1 MPSVTNDPR
10 AVLTRSAP
18 PPARTE
24 AYGPDPAQV
33 YDVRLPSGAAR
44 GATVVVV
51 HGGFWQAEFDRAHAA
66 GEAQAFADDGFHVA
80 VLEYRRVGMPG
91 GGWPGTVE
99 DVTAALAAVRADAGL
114 PSPMVLVG
122 HSAGGH
128 LVTWAASQPWA
139 HGLAGAVSLAGCV
152 DLALTARLHL
162 GEDAAQSL
170 MGGEPD
176 AADEATDAAWAVADP
191 ARLSPA
197 VPVVLLHGADD
208 VTVPVE
214 VSRSYEQRMRQ
225 PAGDQQH
232 AQVRLTVIPA
242 CEHFGLIDPEHPA
255 FAEVRDAVRGLAGAR

>member
-10 AVLTRSAP
+10 AVMTRTAP

-66 GEAQAFADDGFHVA
+66 SEAQAFADDGFHVA

-99 DVTAALAAVRADAGL
+99 DVAAALAAVRADAGL

-128 LVTWAASQPWA
+128 LVAWAASQPWA
-139 HGLAGAVSLAGCV
+139 HGIAGVVSLAGCV
-152 DLALTARLHL
+152 DLALTAQLHL

-176 AADEATDAAWAVADP
+176 AAGDAAWAAADP

-208 VTVPVE
+208 ETVPVA
-214 VSRSYEQRMRQ
+214 VSRSYEQRMDR
-225 PAGDQQH
+225 PEGGPP
-232 AQVRLTVIPA
+232 VRLTVIPA